1 MEKIRVMLV
10 NEILLMCNII
20 ASVLEDE
27 DDLQVTG
34 MFTTIGDAMKNAENC
49 DVALISTNLP
59 DHGAIRLTRDLVDRY
74 PHLKVLLLGLAES
87 ETEIMQYVE
96 AGASGYILKDDTVE
110 IMLEHIRAAYQN
122 AAFISPEIA
131 AALIAKVNELA
142 KYFQDY
148 EGIPQPIELTNRE
161 RQVLQLLSQNLT
173 NQEIADQLV
182 IEVGTVKNHVH
193 SILDKLKVSSR
204 QDAAAFWSIIQNN
217 SENHET

>member
-1 MEKIRVMLV
+1 MNKIRVMLV

-20 ASVLEDE
+20 ASVLDEE
-27 DDLQVTG
+27 DDLQVVG
-34 MFTTIGDAMKNAENC
+34 MFTTIDDAMENAENC
-49 DVALISTNLP
+49 HVALISTNLP
-59 DHGAIRLTRDLVDRY
+59 DHGAIKLTRNLVDQY
-74 PHLKVLLLGLAES
+74 PHIKVLLLGLAES
-87 ETEIMQYVE
+87 EAEIMQYVE

-122 AAFISPEIA
+122 TAVISPEIA
-131 AALIAKVNELA
+131 AALIAKVNELS

-148 EGIPQPIELTNRE
+148 EGVLQPIELTTRE

-193 SILDKLKVSSR
+193 SILEKLKVSSR
-204 QDAAAFWSIIQNN
+204 QDAAAFWSLIQNN
-217 SENHET
+217 PENHET